1 MRIVELKVAEVEFWE
16 LDGGDVFKIKLPFDE
31 DEKTLM
37 KCVKEESTN
46 AVDLET
52 GILYTLAEDTKCMF
66 VDATLSIKPSL
77 I

>member
-16 LDGGDVFKIKLPFDE
+16 LNEGDVFKIKFPFDE

-37 KCVKEESTN
+37 KCREDSSIN

-52 GILYTLAEDTKCMF
+52 GTLYYLGADAGCVF
-66 VDATLSIKPSL
+66 VEATLSIKPAL
-77 I
+77 T